1 MTNYCETCKS
11 FVTNKWAI
19 INGMHVG
26 CPKADEAMQ
35 AMEDKILETAN
46 EVKSETENE

>member
-1 MTNYCETCKS
+1 MDYYCETCKS

-35 AMEDKILETAN
+35 AIEDRILETAN
-46 EVKSETENE
+46 EVRGELIND